1 MMENQVK
8 KMGGECVRCED
19 NFGKGGRNSGSGE
32 QWRYSGDD
40 RQGTPPRTISASIL
54 RIPLRKQS
62 S

>member
-8 KMGGECVRCED
+8 KMGGECVRHED
-19 NFGKGGRNSGSGE
+19 NFGKGGRNSGSG
-32 QWRYSGDD
+32 GTVDD